1 MHPWAALYTAQIAI
15 GMLIWPLLYVDGVKS
30 IFLAA
35 ASFAAF
41 AFLTRALWRAE
52 PLFAAS
58 PPAFRERYGEWALVT
73 GASAGIGEAFARAL
87 ASHGVSCVLS
97 ARRSERLESLA
108 ADLETCYGVKTRVV
122 AEDLSVPAGAQRLA
136 AAIADL
142 PIAILVNNA
151 GVGYAGRFDKLEA
164 ARLEQQ
170 VVLNCLAPVVLTRLL
185 LPGMQERGRGAVI
198 FTGSVAGLQP
208 LPLHA
213 VYAATKAFDRFVGE
227 ALFVELRE
235 QGIDVIVL
243 EPGSTA
249 TEFQQ
254 VAGEIA
260 HAGDP
265 PERVALLALRCL
277 GRQPSVVSGW
287 FNWLRSNLAM
297 RIGPRALTGFIA
309 RDVMARQTPPEL
321 R

>member
-1 MHPWAALYTAQIAI
+1 
-15 GMLIWPLLYVDGVKS
+15 MLIWPLLYVEGFKS
-30 IFLAA
+30 VPFAA
-35 ASFAAF
+35 ISFAAF
-41 AFLTRALWRAE
+41 AYLTRALWRAE
-52 PLFAAS
+52 PHFTAS
-58 PPAFRERYGEWALVT
+58 PPAFRERYGEWALIT

-87 ASHGVSCVLS
+87 ASRGISCVLS
-97 ARRSERLESLA
+97 ARRAERLESLA
-108 ADLETCYGVKTRVV
+108 ADLETSYGVKTRVV
-122 AEDLSVPAGAQRLA
+122 EEDLGAPEGAQRVA
-136 AAIADL
+136 DAVADL

-151 GVGYAGRFDKLEA
+151 GVGYAGRFDKLEIG
-164 ARLEQQ
+164 RLEQQ

-185 LPGMQERGRGAVI
+185 LPGMQERGRGALI
-198 FTGSVAGLQP
+198 FTGSVAGMQP
-208 LPLHA
+208 LPLHG

-249 TEFQQ
+249 TEFQE

-260 HAGDP
+260 HAGEP
-265 PERVALLALRCL
+265 PERVVELALRSL

-287 FNWLRSNLAM
+287 YNWLRSNLAM
-297 RIGPRALTGFIA
+297 RLGPRALAAFVA
-309 RDVMARQTPPEL
+309 RDVMAKQTPTEL